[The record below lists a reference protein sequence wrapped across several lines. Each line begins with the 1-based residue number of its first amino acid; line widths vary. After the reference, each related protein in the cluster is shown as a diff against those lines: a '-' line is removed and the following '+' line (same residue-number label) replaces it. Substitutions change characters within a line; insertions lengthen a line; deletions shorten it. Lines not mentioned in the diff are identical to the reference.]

1 MTDFGGALKPLEEHP
16 EYRLAVLGVPFD
28 EKSSYLRGAAG
39 GPRAI
44 REASTGKCYNPQ
56 TELGVDLD
64 RETVLVD
71 LGDVDTSGDVDK
83 TFSLIEKNVAAI
95 LDKNAVP
102 IVLGGDHSI
111 TYPVVKAFSRS
122 RAPLDILH
130 FDAHPDLYEDLYGD
144 RLSHACPFARI
155 MEGGLAKRLV
165 QIGIRT
171 LTQHQREQAA
181 RYGVEAIEMKD
192 WHEGRKMS
200 FSGPVYISFDVDA
213 LDPAF
218 APGVSHREPGG
229 FSTRQVVSVIQSF
242 KGSVVGA
249 DIVEFNPRR
258 DVKGMTDMVC
268 AKILKE
274 MAARMSRNRS
284 RLAEPRPE
292 EDREGAL

>member
-1 MTDFGGALKPLEEHP
+1 LKKTGIAL
-16 EYRLAVLGVPFD
+16 LGVPFD
-28 EKSSYLRGAAG
+28 ERSSYARGSSKA
-39 GPRAI
+39 PSMI
-44 REASTGKCYNPQ
+44 RSAWHSPSTNMFSENG
-56 TELGVDLD
+56 T
-64 RETVLVD
+64 LVD
-71 LGDVDTSGDVDK
+71 DSLIWDAGDVHFSVEEDA
-83 TFSLIEKNVAAI
+83 FSLIQKKVEGI
-95 LDKNAVP
+95 LKHGSKP
-102 IVLGGDHSI
+102 ICLGGDHSI
-111 TYPVVKAFSRS
+111 TFPIVKALSKRYKN
-122 RAPLDILH
+122 LNILH
-130 FDAHPDLYEDLYGD
+130 IDAHPDLYDVFEGD
-144 RLSHACPFARI
+144 RFSHACPFARI

-229 FSTRQVVSVIQSF
+229 FSTRQVISVIQSF

-258 DVKGMTDMVC
+258 DVRGMTDMVC

-274 MAARMSRNRS
+274 MAARMTRNR
-284 RLAEPRPE
+284 R
-292 EDREGAL
+292 